1 MAAIFSVL
9 AGLLNSGDHILASR
23 SLFGATHQILT
34 TTLPRWGISHTYADS
49 ERPDTWADLIR
60 PETRLC
66 LLETPSNPGLT
77 LVDLAQVVALCRT
90 RGVHVVVDNTFATP
104 LGQQPLAWGAD
115 LVVHSTTKFLDGQ
128 GRTIGGAI
136 LGDSFLIKELTQFVR
151 QTGPTLSPF
160 NSWLVSQALETL
172 PLRMERHCANA
183 LALAEWLEGRP
194 GVEAVRY
201 PFLPSHPQHELATR
215 QMTSGGGLVTFAVA
229 GGVTGGR
236 RFLNALQM
244 CDIVANLGDVRTTAT
259 HPASTTHSGL
269 SEGDRQAVGITPG
282 LIRVSVGLEHIDDII
297 ADIDHALSLSLS

>member
-1 MAAIFSVL
+1 MRAAYERALVAWVDRVRRLAWPVTVL
-9 AGLLNSGDHILASR
+9 CLAATVAAGLYTVREVGINTDTGDLLSKELPYRKAYQVYKDAFPILDD
-23 SLFGATHQILT
+23 SL
-34 TTLPRWGISHTYADS
+34 
-49 ERPDTWADLIR
+49 
-60 PETRLC
+60 
-66 LLETPSNPGLT
+66 
-77 LVDLAQVVALCRT
+77 V
-90 RGVHVVVDNTFATP
+90 VVVDGPSPDIADDAAVE
-104 LGQQPLAWGAD
+104 LAKA
-115 LVVHSTTKFLDGQ
+115 
-128 GRTIGGAI
+128 
-136 LGDSFLIKELTQFVR
+136 
-151 QTGPTLSPF
+151 
-160 NSWLVSQALETL
+160 
-172 PLRMERHCANA
+172 
-183 LALAEWLEGRP
+183 LEGRP